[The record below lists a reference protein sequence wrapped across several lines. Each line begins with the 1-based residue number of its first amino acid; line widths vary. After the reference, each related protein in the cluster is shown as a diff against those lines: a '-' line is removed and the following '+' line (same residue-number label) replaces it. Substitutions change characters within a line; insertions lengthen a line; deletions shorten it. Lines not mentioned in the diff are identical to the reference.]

1 VDNLLGIQGKMPRP
15 YFKGEEAM
23 RIILLAVL
31 LIVSGYNT
39 LNDILFSDESDFE
52 LKARRERERVLSSKG
67 ISRRIRRIVIDPGHG
82 GFDPGAVNKR
92 LGLREK
98 EITLQVALKLK
109 RFIEE
114 NSDIK
119 VFLTRT
125 GDYYVTLSDRTITA
139 NQYHADLFISIHC
152 NSHERSSPNGFEIFY
167 CSKEPSDRE
176 AARVAALENA
186 PGLDDPFFKEDNSID
201 IESILRNLQRHMFLK
216 ESRRI
221 AESIEERIGRN
232 VRIRRRGVKSADF
245 FVLRHARMPAVLV
258 ELAFL
263 SNPKEARLLTD
274 DRFQYAVV
282 KAIGDACGIRSYYR

>member
-1 VDNLLGIQGKMPRP
+1 MPPYGVCGLEVKMM
-15 YFKGEEAM
+15 M
-23 RIILLAVL
+23 RTVFLAVL

-39 LNDILFSDESDFE
+39 LNDILFSDEHDFE
-52 LKARRERERVLSSKG
+52 LRARRERERVLSSEG

-109 RFIEE
+109 RYIEE

-125 GDYYVTLSDRTITA
+125 GDYYVTLSDRTVTA
-139 NQYHADLFISIHC
+139 NQYHADLFLSIHC
-152 NSHERSSPNGFEIFY
+152 NSHENASAQGFESFF

-221 AESIEERIGRN
+221 AESIEEGIGRG

-263 SNPKEARLLTD
+263 SNPREARLLTD
-274 DRFQYAVV
+274 ERFQDAVV